1 MSHDIKT
8 VGLIFTRKKIERS
21 GFIGLEDYAIKRNI
35 RIIHIDLSIPIEQ
48 QGNLDLIVHK
58 MTDLVAKIERGDTE
72 AAKLYQRFIA
82 YSKEHPQVIIIDA
95 WPNIEKV
102 LDRMLLYHH
111 TKMCAAKDLIDGK
124 PLFHVPK
131 SIALDSIKDW
141 KDGMEITFPTMC
153 KRRTACSSTEAHQ
166 MTLIP
171 SAQGMSQMEQY
182 VKDDAVMLQ
191 EFIQHDGVI
200 VKVYVADG
208 QISASTR
215 PSFKNLDHHGDVVH
229 FDSQTLPKSF
239 ETKIELSHDLDR
251 VFLRSDPT
259 DIHLYKESV
268 LDTSRLQKIA
278 DSLHRQ
284 LGLTFFGFDVLLQS
298 HTNAYFVVDVNYFP
312 SFKAVENFHSMF
324 VDILEKRL
332 ATTTAPTP
340 FS

>member
-1 MSHDIKT
+1 MSHDIRT

-21 GFIGLEDYAIKRNI
+21 GFIGLEDYAIQRNI
-35 RIIHIDLSIPIEQ
+35 RIIHIDLSVPIEE

-72 AAKLYQRFIA
+72 AEKLYQRFIV
-82 YSKEHPQVIIIDA
+82 SDNLLKNHPEVIIIDA

-111 TKMCAAKDLIDGK
+111 TKICAAEDLMDGK
-124 PLFHVPK
+124 PLFNVPK
-131 SIALDSIKDW
+131 SIALDSITDW
-141 KDGMEITFPTMC
+141 KDDMEINFPTMC

-166 MTLIP
+166 MILIP
-171 SAQGMSQMEQY
+171 SAQRMSQLEPY
-182 VKDDAVMLQ
+182 VNNDAVMLQ

-208 QISASTR
+208 KISASTR
-215 PSFKNLDHHGDVVH
+215 PSFRNLDNHGDVVH

-239 ETKIELSHDLDR
+239 ETKIELSHDLDK

-259 DIHLYKESV
+259 EIHLYKESL
-268 LDTSRLQKIA
+268 LDDSKLQKIA

-298 HTNAYFVVDVNYFP
+298 HTNDYFVVDVNYFP
-312 SFKAVENFHSMF
+312 SFKDVENFHSMF
-324 VDILEKRL
+324 VDILKKRL
-332 ATTTAPTP
+332 AA
-340 FS
+340 S

>member
-1 MSHDIKT
+1 
-8 VGLIFTRKKIERS
+8 
-21 GFIGLEDYAIKRNI
+21 
-35 RIIHIDLSIPIEQ
+35 
-48 QGNLDLIVHK
+48 
-58 MTDLVAKIERGDTE
+58 
-72 AAKLYQRFIA
+72 
-82 YSKEHPQVIIIDA
+82 
-95 WPNIEKV
+95 
-102 LDRMLLYHH
+102 
-111 TKMCAAKDLIDGK
+111 
-124 PLFHVPK
+124 
-131 SIALDSIKDW
+131 
-141 KDGMEITFPTMC
+141 MC

-182 VKDDAVMLQ
+182 FKNDAVMLQ

-215 PSFKNLDHHGDVVH
+215 PSFKNLDRSGDVVH

-259 DIHLYKESV
+259 EIHLYKESV

-278 DSLHRQ
+278 DSLRRQ

-312 SFKAVENFHSMF
+312 SFKAVENFHSIF

-332 ATTTAPTP
+332 ATTTAPIP

>member
-1 MSHDIKT
+1 
-8 VGLIFTRKKIERS
+8 
-21 GFIGLEDYAIKRNI
+21 
-35 RIIHIDLSIPIEQ
+35 
-48 QGNLDLIVHK
+48 
-58 MTDLVAKIERGDTE
+58 
-72 AAKLYQRFIA
+72 
-82 YSKEHPQVIIIDA
+82 
-95 WPNIEKV
+95 
-102 LDRMLLYHH
+102 
-111 TKMCAAKDLIDGK
+111 
-124 PLFHVPK
+124 
-131 SIALDSIKDW
+131 
-141 KDGMEITFPTMC
+141 MC

-182 VKDDAVMLQ
+182 FKNDAVMLQ

-215 PSFKNLDHHGDVVH
+215 PSFKNLDRSGGRFHLDLTIWGSVSYIPLDVVH

-278 DSLHRQ
+278 DSLRRQ
-284 LGLTFFGFDVLLQS
+284 LVKGRYLSNMYKL
-298 HTNAYFVVDVNYFP
+298 Y
-312 SFKAVENFHSMF
+312 
-324 VDILEKRL
+324 
-332 ATTTAPTP
+332 
-340 FS
+340 